1 MDTMLTPW
9 AVEEMKSADLSDKRL
24 NARVAQILSDLGQ
37 RPTASIPAACGGHK
51 EMTAAYR
58 FFNNEKVTP
67 QGILQPHYEQT
78 RQRMAENPV
87 ALLVQDTTELDLTRP
102 EAQIVGTGSL
112 DGSSRRGIHLH
123 LMEAFT
129 EDGTPLGAVW
139 TDMWARPDEGVPLS
153 QEDKQKQR
161 KLTPIEEKE
170 SYRWLEGLRQ
180 ARAVAQD
187 LPKTTCVCVADSE
200 ADIYELFAEPR
211 GTERPVEWLIRA
223 CYDRA
228 LHEPPEQHEAP
239 DQQAAHLRAAAMAA
253 PVLFTQKISV
263 RGRTPKTGCEKRARH
278 QPRTSRDAQVE
289 VRATTVTLNPP
300 WRPDRKFPPVTV
312 NVVLVREINPPAGDE
327 PVEWILVTTLP
338 INITDNVR
346 NIIQYYTVRWMIEVL
361 FRTLKSGC
369 RVEARRFEHVD
380 RLLPCVAIYLIVAWR
395 TLMVCRMGRSCP
407 DIECEAIFEPEEWK
421 AVYVAIH
428 QRKPPKEPPRLE
440 EMVRLVG
447 QLGGWV
453 NRPNRKDPPGVQTI
467 WLGLQR
473 MHDLAWAWNAFGP
486 GSTLGDV

>member
-1 MDTMLTPW
+1 
-9 AVEEMKSADLSDKRL
+9 
-24 NARVAQILSDLGQ
+24 
-37 RPTASIPAACGGHK
+37 
-51 EMTAAYR
+51 
-58 FFNNEKVTP
+58 
-67 QGILQPHYEQT
+67 
-78 RQRMAENPV
+78 
-87 ALLVQDTTELDLTRP
+87 
-102 EAQIVGTGSL
+102 
-112 DGSSRRGIHLH
+112 
-123 LMEAFT
+123 MEAFT

-153 QEDKQKQR
+153 QADKQKQR

-228 LHEPPEQHEAP
+228 LHEPPEQHEGRTSKRLTSARRRWSPQCCSLRRSRCAAAP
-239 DQQAAHLRAAAMAA
+239 PRRAAKSA
-253 PVLFTQKISV
+253 
-263 RGRTPKTGCEKRARH
+263 ARH

-327 PVEWILVTTLP
+327 PVEWILVTTIP

-407 DIECEAIFEPEEWK
+407 DIDCEAIFEPEEWK